1 MSVLLRAHEIAKA
14 YGPTPAVRD
23 ISIEVNEGEILA
35 VTGPSGCGKSTLLH
49 CLAGILRVDS
59 GTVHYRDQDLT
70 TWTEAARSKLRRS
83 DFGVLFQFGQL
94 VPELTAAENVA
105 LPLLLADTGRRAA
118 REAALSWLDRFGVA
132 DLADKRPGAMSG
144 GQQQRCAVAR
154 ALITGPSVLFADEPT
169 GALDALT
176 GEQVLT
182 QIVQVARQNDMS
194 IVLVTHDARVAA
206 YADREVV
213 LRDGAV
219 DPTGLGVGLG
229 SGFGA
234 LDRKVTGGG
243 STDLGCYT
251 SEPQCSATTPLDA
264 QVWEDVNVP
273 EVTLAV
279 PVPLGD
285 LVLLA
290 GGTVAA
296 MLVVVGVGLV
306 FLRMSTD
313 LEQLRVG

>member
-23 ISIEVNEGEILA
+23 ISVEVTEGEILA

-83 DFGVLFQFGQL
+83 EFGVLFQFGQL

-105 LPLLLADTGRRAA
+105 LPLLLADTGRREA
-118 REAALSWLDRFGVA
+118 RKAALSWLDRFGVA

-154 ALITGPSVLFADEPT
+154 ALITGPKILFADEPT

-182 QIVQVARQNDMS
+182 QIVQVAREHRTAV
-194 IVLVTHDARVAA
+194 VLVTHDARVAG
-206 YADREVV
+206 YADREIV

-229 SGFGA
+229 PG
-234 LDRKVTGGG
+234 LGG
-243 STDLGCYT
+243 
-251 SEPQCSATTPLDA
+251 
-264 QVWEDVNVP
+264 
-273 EVTLAV
+273 
-279 PVPLGD
+279 
-285 LVLLA
+285 
-290 GGTVAA
+290 
-296 MLVVVGVGLV
+296 
-306 FLRMSTD
+306 
-313 LEQLRVG
+313 